1 MKEFVEFIA
10 KHLVDSPEDVVVEET
25 IAEDKKISLT
35 LKVKRE
41 DVGKVIGKKGRTA
54 IAIRTLITAVGAKA
68 GKRAVLEIID

>member
-10 KHLVDSPEDVVVEET
+10 KHLVDSPENVVVEET

-35 LKVKRE
+35 LRVKRE

-54 IAIRTLITAVGAKA
+54 IAIRTLITAVGAKE